1 MQKQNKLT
9 NYNNPSVCAWKL
21 ESYNLQIVLINNKEN
36 KHDKA
41 KNLQQNQWRKL
52 KTRLAKLILLKVRA
66 KKSRFP
72 KVERSK
78 SLKVVAKAFEE
89 PNMHKHDAK
98 NA

>member
-1 MQKQNKLT
+1 MCMETWILELANCFDKQQRKQT
-9 NYNNPSVCAWKL
+9 WQS
-21 ESYNLQIVLINNKEN
+21 
-36 KHDKA
+36 
-41 KNLQQNQWRKL
+41 KNLQQNQCRKL
-52 KTRLAKLILLKVRA
+52 KTCLAKSILLKIKA

>member
-9 NYNNPSVCAWKL
+9 NYNPSVCAWKL
-21 ESYNLQIVLINNKEN
+21 QSYILQIVLIKQQRNQTWQS
-36 KHDKA
+36 
-41 KNLQQNQWRKL
+41 KNCKKIKGKNWRLTLQNQFSWNLEPKE
-52 KTRLAKLILLKVRA
+52 
-66 KKSRFP
+66 SRFP